1 MSQNTAFSMNEL
13 ELESPELLPARETLC
28 AVKCSH
34 GSHGSTTTTVVT
46 QQDGNT
52 AQVGLINVS
61 LLNGNF
67 DNIW

>member
-13 ELESPELLPARETLC
+13 ELESAELLPARETLC

-34 GSHGSTTTTVVT
+34 GSHGGYTSVVT